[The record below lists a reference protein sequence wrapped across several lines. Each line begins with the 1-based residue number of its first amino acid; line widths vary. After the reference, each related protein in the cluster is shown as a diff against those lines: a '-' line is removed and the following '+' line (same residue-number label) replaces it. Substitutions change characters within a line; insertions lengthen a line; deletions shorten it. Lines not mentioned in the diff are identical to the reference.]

1 MDILTREELVSLYPQ
16 RQRQLSNEDR
26 RDIRLRINAKED
38 EINIRND
45 YDITKCDKWRLTDET
60 TR

>member
-16 RQRQLSNEDR
+16 RQRQLSNEDKR
-26 RDIRLRINAKED
+26 KMWLRKAELED